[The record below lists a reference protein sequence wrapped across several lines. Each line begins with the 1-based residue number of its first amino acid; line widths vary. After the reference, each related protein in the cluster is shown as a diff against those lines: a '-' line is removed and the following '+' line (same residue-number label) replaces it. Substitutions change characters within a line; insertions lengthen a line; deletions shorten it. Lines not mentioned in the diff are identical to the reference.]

1 MNASSRAD
9 LLRQQLRRK
18 TGWVVAVA
26 VAIAG
31 LDLLLLPVPPG
42 SDWRTLVVVVAAI
55 VEAVL
60 VTSIGSWLLR
70 RPVLQELETL
80 ERQAT
85 ATESERAYAERLA
98 SAGRVAAGLVHEVG
112 NPLCAITNYAHT
124 LEDKVAPELRATL
137 TSLQREVSRIERIM
151 DGFMDHTRPREP
163 GSLGADVN
171 HSLRETLGFL
181 GDQGV
186 LRRIAVETHLD
197 GTHLPVP
204 GMPLE
209 LEQTFANLVL
219 NAADAMP
226 GGGRLA
232 IWTRRLPRLALIDGS
247 LRRAGDDGAAM
258 PPRHRDGRL
267 DRWVAACA
275 APEVVKI
282 VFADSGHGVKRG
294 EEDRIF
300 EPFVTTKA
308 PDRGS
313 GLGLATVRRLVEAM
327 RGLVWV
333 QTSREGGAAFH
344 LVLPIHDRTSA

>member
-1 MNASSRAD
+1 MHASSRAD
-9 LLRQQLRRK
+9 LLHHELRRK
-18 TGWVVAVA
+18 TAWVAAVA

-31 LDLLLLPVPPG
+31 LDLLFLPLPPG
-42 SDWRTLVVVVAAI
+42 SDWRALVAVIAAI
-55 VEAVL
+55 VDAVI
-60 VTSIGSWLLR
+60 VTIIGSWLLR
-70 RPVLQELETL
+70 RPVLRELETL
-80 ERQAT
+80 ERQAS
-85 ATESERAYAERLA
+85 ATERERAFAERLA
-98 SAGRVAAGLVHEVG
+98 SAGRVAAGLAHEVG

-151 DGFMDHTRPREP
+151 DGFIDHTRPREP

-186 LRRIAVETHLD
+186 LRRLAVETDLD
-197 GTHLPVP
+197 GADLRVP
-204 GMPLE
+204 GTPLE

-219 NAADAMP
+219 NAGDAMP

-232 IWTRRLPRLALIDGS
+232 IWTRRLPRLALVDGS
-247 LRRAGDDGAAM
+247 LRRAGDDGAVT
-258 PPRHRDGRL
+258 PLRQRDGRL
-267 DRWVAACA
+267 ERWVASCT

-282 VFADSGHGVKRG
+282 VFADSGYGVKRG

-308 PDRGS
+308 PDSGS
-313 GLGLATVRRLVEAM
+313 GLGLSTVRRLVEAM

-333 QTSREGGAAFH
+333 QASREGGAAFH
-344 LVLPIHDRTSA
+344 LVLPVHDRTSA